1 MERMSNDANIG
12 QLLIIGFDG
21 TEMSARL
28 ASLLTK
34 IQPAGV
40 ILFARNIS
48 GAEQTHTLLRECQK
62 HVTTPLFACVDLEG
76 GTVDRFR
83 NVLGSAPSP
92 AEVFATG
99 SRALFRKHGRVIGE
113 NCRALGFN
121 VDFAPVLDLAYE
133 ASRSVLSSRA
143 VSDNPKQVVAYAR
156 EFLRGL
162 GDAGVL
168 GCGKHFPGLG
178 EAPLDTHHELPC
190 VAKPLRKFWDEDLV
204 PYRSLSLRRELPM
217 IMVSHA
223 AFPAV
228 TKQRMPASLSKKWIT
243 DILRKKIGYRG
254 LIVSD
259 DMEMGAVLDFAPIEQ
274 TVVQHIRAGGDLA
287 LICHKEE
294 MVVCAHEAL
303 LHEAESNDEFRRR
316 VRESAGRVLAFK
328 KKTLHR
334 TTAMAR
340 LIPSTA
346 RVEKLTRQL
355 WEFGEQVRMATLAR
369 TDTKKRAG
377 NKKKERA

>member
-1 MERMSNDANIG
+1 MNIG

-21 TEMSARL
+21 TEMSPRL

-40 ILFARNIS
+40 ILFARNIT
-48 GAEQTHTLLRECQK
+48 GAEQTHALLRECQRR
-62 HVTTPLFACVDLEG
+62 VAAPLFTCVDLEG

-121 VDFAPVLDLAYE
+121 VDFAPVLDLAYA
-133 ASRSVLSSRA
+133 ASRSVMSTRA
-143 VSDNPKQVVAYAR
+143 VSDDPKQVVIYAR

-162 GDAGVL
+162 SDAGVL

-178 EAPLDTHHELPC
+178 EATLDTHHELPS
-190 VAKPLRKFWDEDLV
+190 VDKPLRKLWDEDLV

-217 IMVSHA
+217 VMVSHA

-228 TKQRMPASLSKKWIT
+228 TKQRTPASLSKKWIT
-243 DILRKKIGYRG
+243 DILRKKIGFLG
-254 LIVSD
+254 LICSD
-259 DMEMGAVLDFAPIEQ
+259 DLEMGGVLAAAPIEEAMIG
-274 TVVQHIRAGGDLA
+274 HIRAGGDLG
-287 LICHKEE
+287 LICHQEDFILR
-294 MVVCAHEAL
+294 AHESL
-303 LHEAESNDEFRRR
+303 IREAERDSRFARRAGES
-316 VRESAGRVLAFK
+316 VRRVLAFK
-328 KKTLHR
+328 KKMFDKTSRAGRR
-334 TTAMAR
+334 TPAPT
-340 LIPSTA
+340 ST

-355 WEFGEQVRMATLAR
+355 WEFGEEIRLATFAR
-369 TDTKKRAG
+369 E
-377 NKKKERA
+377 ERP

>member
-1 MERMSNDANIG
+1 VPTRMPIG

-21 TEMSARL
+21 TRMSPHL

-40 ILFARNIS
+40 ILFARNITA
-48 GAEQTHTLLRECQK
+48 AEQTHALLRECQK
-62 HVTTPLFACVDLEG
+62 CVATPLFTCVDLEG

-83 NVLGSAPSP
+83 SVLGPSPSP

-99 SRALFRKHGRVIGE
+99 NRTLSRKHGRVIGE
-113 NCRALGFN
+113 SCRALGFN
-121 VDFAPVLDLAYE
+121 LDFAPVLDLAYE

-143 VSDNPKQVVAYAR
+143 VSDDPRQVVIYAR

-178 EAPLDTHHELPC
+178 EATLDTHHELPS
-190 VAKPLRKFWDEDLV
+190 VDKPLRKLWEQDML
-204 PYRSLSLRRELPM
+204 PYRTLRRELPM

-228 TKQRMPASLSKKWIT
+228 TKDRTPASLSKKWIT

-254 LIVSD
+254 LVCSD
-259 DMEMGAVLDFAPIEQ
+259 DLEMSGVLAAAPIKQAIEQ
-274 TVVQHIRAGGDLA
+274 VTIGHIRAGGDLG
-287 LICHKEE
+287 LICHQEDFILRGY
-294 MVVCAHEAL
+294 EAL
-303 LHEAESNDEFRRR
+303 VRETERDIRFARR
-316 VRESAGRVLAFK
+316 VEESVRHVLTFK
-328 KKTLHR
+328 KKSLAR
-334 TTAMAR
+334 QGTAA
-340 LIPSTA
+340 PTSA
-346 RVEKLTRQL
+346 RVERLTRQL
-355 WEFGEQVRMATLAR
+355 WEFGEEIRLATFAR
-369 TDTKKRAG
+369 E
-377 NKKKERA
+377 ERA

>member
-1 MERMSNDANIG
+1 MRMNIG

-21 TEMSARL
+21 TEMSPRL

-40 ILFARNIS
+40 ILFARNIT
-48 GAEQTHTLLRECQK
+48 GAEQTHTLLRDCQK
-62 HVTTPLFACVDLEG
+62 CVTTPLFTCVDLEG

-83 NVLGSAPSP
+83 NVVGSTPSP

-99 SRALFRKHGRVIGE
+99 RRALFRKHGRVIGE

-133 ASRSVLSSRA
+133 ASRSVMRSRA
-143 VSDNPKQVVAYAR
+143 VSDDPKQVVAYAR

-178 EAPLDTHHELPC
+178 EATLDTHHELPS
-190 VAKPLRKFWDEDLV
+190 VDKPLRKLWEEDLV
-204 PYRSLSLRRELPM
+204 PYRSLSMPSSRRRELPM
-217 IMVSHA
+217 VMISHA
-223 AFPAV
+223 AYPKV
-228 TKQRMPASLSKKWIT
+228 TGDRTPASLSKKWIT
-243 DILRKKIGYRG
+243 DILRKKIRYKG

-259 DMEMGAVLDFAPIEQ
+259 DMEMGAVHELAPIEQ
-274 TVVQHIRAGGDLA
+274 AVVQHIRAGGDLA

-294 MVVCAHEAL
+294 MVVRGYEAL
-303 LHEAESNDEFRRR
+303 VHEAERDRKFGQQ

-328 KKTLHR
+328 KKYLLRRR
-334 TTAMAR
+334 TAS
-340 LIPSTA
+340 PSSA

-355 WEFGEQVRMATLAR
+355 WEFGEEIRMDALAHE
-369 TDTKKRAG
+369 
-377 NKKKERA
+377 ERA

>member
-1 MERMSNDANIG
+1 MERLSNSPNIG
-12 QLLIIGFDG
+12 QILVIGFDG
-21 TEMSARL
+21 TEMSPRL

-40 ILFARNIS
+40 ILFARNITS
-48 GAEQTHTLLRECQK
+48 AEQTHTLLRECQK
-62 HVTTPLFACVDLEG
+62 CVATPLFTCVDLEG

-83 NVLGSAPSP
+83 NVIGSAPSP

-133 ASRSVLSSRA
+133 ASRSMMSSRA
-143 VSDNPKQVVAYAR
+143 VSDDPEQVVIYAR

-162 GDAGVL
+162 SEAGVL

-178 EAPLDTHHELPC
+178 EATLDTHHELPI
-190 VAKPLRKFWDEDLV
+190 VEKPLRKLWAQDLV
-204 PYRSLSLRRELPM
+204 PYRSLSLRRELPFV
-217 IMVSHA
+217 MVSHA

-228 TKQRMPASLSKKWIT
+228 TKQRTPASLSKKWIT

-254 LIVSD
+254 LICSD
-259 DMEMGAVLDFAPIEQ
+259 DLEMGGVLAAAPIEQ
-274 TVVQHIRAGGDLA
+274 ATIGHIRAGGDIG
-287 LICHKEE
+287 LICHQEDFILR
-294 MVVCAHEAL
+294 AHEAL
-303 LHEAESNDEFRRR
+303 VREAERDGKFARR
-316 VRESAGRVLAFK
+316 VLESARRVLAFK
-328 KKTLHR
+328 KKSLAKRR
-334 TTAMAR
+334 TPPPT
-340 LIPSTA
+340 SA

-355 WEFGEQVRMATLAR
+355 WEFGEEIRLAALAR
-369 TDTKKRAG
+369 EECA
-377 NKKKERA
+377 